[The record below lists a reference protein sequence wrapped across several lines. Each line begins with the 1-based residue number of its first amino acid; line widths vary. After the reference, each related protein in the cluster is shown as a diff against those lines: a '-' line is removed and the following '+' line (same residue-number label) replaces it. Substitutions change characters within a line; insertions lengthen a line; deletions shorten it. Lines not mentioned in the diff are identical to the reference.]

1 MSQSVLLDFK
11 VGGMVMMILH
21 FSQQTEQQ
29 AEVSERQLW
38 LQWLPSLVSGSQDHR
53 GGGARV
59 LMIFV
64 QLGIRV
70 LHRSRVPPLSPS
82 LSRISVSHFL
92 SSICYEELAHVIT
105 RLVNC
110 RIQNPQSAN

>member
-1 MSQSVLLDFK
+1 MSRSILLDYK
-11 VGGMVMMILH
+11 VGGMVIMILH
-21 FSQQTEQQ
+21 LSQQTEQQ
-29 AEVSERQLW
+29 AEVSEWQLW

-70 LHRSRVPPLSPS
+70 LHRSRAPPLSPS
-82 LSRISVSHFL
+82 LSLISVSRFL
-92 SSICYEELAHVIT
+92 SSICYEELAHMIT
-105 RLVNC
+105 RL
-110 RIQNPQSAN
+110 SKL